1 MPKLKF
7 FDVSVKKSF
16 TTDNFKTEI
25 RTSKTGRKTRIAIAV
40 SPFSGNQ
47 SFRIISMNFKA

>member
-16 TTDNFKTEI
+16 ITDKFKVET
-25 RTSKTGRKTRIAIAV
+25 RTAKSGRKTRFAIAV
-40 SPFSGNQ
+40 SPFSGNE
-47 SFRIISMNFKA
+47 SFRIVAMDFKG